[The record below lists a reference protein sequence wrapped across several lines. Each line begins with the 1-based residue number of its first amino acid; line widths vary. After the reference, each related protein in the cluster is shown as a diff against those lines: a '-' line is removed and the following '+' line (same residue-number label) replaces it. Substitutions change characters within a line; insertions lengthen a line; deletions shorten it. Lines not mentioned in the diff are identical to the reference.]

1 MIEQSNCILYTF
13 DELIELLSTT
23 DRTVLGIDEWFST
36 IYYGFSYEPK
46 YYEVPSY
53 DFSDNPLTGQE
64 TIKLLESTNS
74 NADMYSVVLE

>member
-1 MIEQSNCILYTF
+1 MIEQSTDLLYTF

-23 DRTVLGIDEWFST
+23 DKAVLGIDKWYLDT
-36 IYYGFSYEPK
+36 K
-46 YYEVPSY
+46 TNRYYEVPSY